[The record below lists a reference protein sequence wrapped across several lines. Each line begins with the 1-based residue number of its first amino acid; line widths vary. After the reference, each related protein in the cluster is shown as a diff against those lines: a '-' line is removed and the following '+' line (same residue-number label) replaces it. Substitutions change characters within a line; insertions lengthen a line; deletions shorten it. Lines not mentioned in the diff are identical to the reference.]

1 MNLRAIRT
9 LLYIVFYII
18 FSTPTRIRLRNL
30 AKTDPKQSN
39 DLAGQEIQK
48 VMKKLLAIAGAEVE
62 VDGLQNIPE
71 EACLYVGNHSSYF
84 DIVTLGASIPGTTG
98 FVAKDSLAKIPGLA
112 SWMRLIHCLFLDRSD
127 IKKGLETIMTGVGYL
142 KDGYCMCIY
151 PEGTRSKTGQMG
163 EFKGGA
169 LKMAQRAKAPVVPV
183 AVTGS
188 RDIFENNPGLQI
200 KPARVQISFGQP
212 FVITDLP
219 AAERK
224 FAADYTKDTIQNLL
238 DKHQKKC

>member
-1 MNLRAIRT
+1 MNLRAVRT
-9 LLYIVFYII
+9 LFYIIFYII
-18 FSTPTRIRLRNL
+18 FSTPTRIRLRKM
-30 AKTDPKQSN
+30 AETDPHKSN
-39 DLAGQEIQK
+39 EIAGEKIRN
-48 VMKKLLAIAGAEVE
+48 VMKKLLEISGSEVE
-62 VDGLQNIPE
+62 VDGLENIPE

-84 DIVTLGASIPGTTG
+84 DIIVLGATIPGTTG
-98 FVAKDSLAKIPGLA
+98 FVAKDSLEKIPGLSA
-112 SWMRLIHCLFLDRSD
+112 WMRLIHCLFLDRSD
-127 IKKGLETIMTGVGYL
+127 IKKGLETIMTGVEYL
-142 KDGYCMCIY
+142 KDGYTMCIY

-224 FAADYTKDTIQNLL
+224 FAADYTKDAIQNLL

>member
-9 LLYIVFYII
+9 LFYIIFYII
-18 FSTPTRIRLRNL
+18 FSTPTRIRLRKL
-30 AKTDPKQSN
+30 ARTDPHKSN
-39 DLAGQEIQK
+39 ELAGEEIRN
-48 VMKKLLAIAGAEVE
+48 VMKKLLEIAGAQVE
-62 VDGLQNIPE
+62 VDGLENLPE
-71 EACLYVGNHSSYF
+71 EACLYVGNHSGYF
-84 DIVTLGASIPGTTG
+84 DIIVLGASIPGTTG
-98 FVAKDSLAKIPGLA
+98 FVAKDSMEKIPGLS

-127 IKKGLETIMTGVGYL
+127 IKKGLEVIMTGVGYL
-142 KDGYCMCIY
+142 KDGYTMCIY

-224 FAADYTKDTIQNLL
+224 FAADYTKDAIQNLL